1 MDFVYVIMIS
11 AIAGANRGTVIEAA
25 RKAAK
30 DGGLEAASEA
40 ARKAASEAETTTTIQ
55 VVARLARIAGISV
68 DGPAKR
74 ARAAADVAAKAEKAR
89 AICAGLN
96 EDEARASAAA
106 KATEAYA
113 SSLPAKMREALGG
126 RRIPS
131 STVLE
136 IRGGRIDGEGGL
148 PAISGAVL
156 GAFAHN
162 GVKLAPSFAAAA
174 ANIVVPGGFALRET
188 IPAKKPAE
196 CGRFDAVAD
205 VEWANQPGHVV
216 YGVLTGY
223 APVEGY
229 RIELHV
235 PDLIGDIGQ
244 DGLKGLAR
252 LLQAG
257 EIVVPRTTIFQGA
270 VEMTTAEELEAK
282 AKAASDARVVSI
294 DDAIKSAF
302 SIAPGKKPKARPKAA
317 KPRK

>member
-30 DGGLEAASEA
+30 DGGGLEAASEA

-55 VVARLARIAGISV
+55 VVARMARIAGISV

-74 ARAAADVAAKAEKAR
+74 ARAAADAAAKAEKAR
-89 AICAGLN
+89 AVDSGMD
-96 EDEARASAAA
+96 EDEARASASA
-106 KATEAYA
+106 KAAEAYA
-113 SSLPAKMREALGG
+113 AALPAKMREALGG
-126 RRIPS
+126 RRIPAP
-131 STVLE
+131 TVVN
-136 IRGGRIDGEGGL
+136 INGGKTDGVGL

-162 GVKLAPSFAAAA
+162 GVKLVPSFAAAA
-174 ANIVVPGGFALRET
+174 ANIVVTGGFVLPE
-188 IPAKKPAE
+188 ILPAKKPDG
-196 CGRFDAVAD
+196 CSRFDAVAD

-216 YGVLTGY
+216 SGVLTGY
-223 APVEGY
+223 APAEGY

-235 PDLIGDIGQ
+235 PDLIGDVRAGI
-244 DGLKGLAR
+244 DGLADMLN
-252 LLQAG
+252 AG
-257 EIVVPRTTIFQGA
+257 KVVVPKATIFHGA
-270 VEMTTAEELEAK
+270 VEMVTAEDLAAK
-282 AKAASDARVVSI
+282 AKAAEAAKVVSI
-294 DDAIKSAF
+294 DDAIKAAF